1 MIRVSF
7 TYPEEWKKYVKR
19 QTENFT
25 ISDYFRLLL
34 EIDLYNAYFLDE
46 SENCQ
51 KIIESNLKNIIDS
64 AKEIDFSQTYY
75 EILGKKPKKDIQID
89 YNKIIE
95 ALDEELNSSPILV
108 YSSPISQL
116 TTFLILHLNLE
127 NIKISWADSVAA
139 YINFLVLDKY
149 VNQSELVDILT
160 VEPENYT
167 ELSKLKKYIEEILQ
181 KGGEY
186 EKKN

>member
-7 TYPEEWKKYVKR
+7 TYPEEWKKYVNR
-19 QTENFT
+19 QIEDFT

-34 EIDLYNAYFLDE
+34 EIDLYNSYFLDE

-51 KIIESNLKNIIDS
+51 KIIESNLENIIDFS
-64 AKEIDFSQTYY
+64 KEIDFSQTYY
-75 EILGKKPKKDIQID
+75 EILGKKLKKNFQID
-89 YNKIIE
+89 YNKIKE
-95 ALDEELNSSPILV
+95 TLNEEFNSLPILV
-108 YSSPISQL
+108 YSSPVSQI

-127 NIKISWADSVAA
+127 NIKMSWADSVAA

-149 VNQSELVDILT
+149 VNESELADILT

-167 ELSKLKKYIEEILQ
+167 GLLKLKKYIEGILQ
-181 KGGEY
+181 ERGS
-186 EKKN
+186 